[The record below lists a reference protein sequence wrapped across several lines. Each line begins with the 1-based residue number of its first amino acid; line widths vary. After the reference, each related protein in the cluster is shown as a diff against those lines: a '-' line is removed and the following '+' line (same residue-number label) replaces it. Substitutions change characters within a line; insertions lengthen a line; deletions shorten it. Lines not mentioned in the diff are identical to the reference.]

1 MISVSVVDS
10 SPYTRPPCHSDRTS
24 LSFHA
29 VHCPIVLMRHLK
41 KVTLT
46 ERRKA
51 LHDDG
56 SLQVYDVLQSLTCLS
71 PVTHPSPLP
80 EDMPCLYL

>member
-10 SPYTRPPCHSDRTS
+10 SPYTRPHCPSDRIS

-29 VHCPIVLMRHLK
+29 VYCPIVLACHLK

-46 ERRKA
+46 ERRQT
-51 LHDDG
+51 LYDDG
-56 SLQVYDVLQSLTCLS
+56 SLQVYHVLQSLAVHPFRLSSSCPIPFLS
-71 PVTHPSPLP
+71 P
-80 EDMPCLYL
+80 

>member
-10 SPYTRPPCHSDRTS
+10 SPYTRPHCHSDRIS
-24 LSFHA
+24 CSFHA
-29 VHCPIVLMRHLK
+29 VHCPIVSMCHLK

-56 SLQVYDVLQSLTCLS
+56 SLQVYHVLQSLTA
-71 PVTHPSPLP
+71 HPSRLSFSCHTPFP
-80 EDMPCLYL
+80 SP